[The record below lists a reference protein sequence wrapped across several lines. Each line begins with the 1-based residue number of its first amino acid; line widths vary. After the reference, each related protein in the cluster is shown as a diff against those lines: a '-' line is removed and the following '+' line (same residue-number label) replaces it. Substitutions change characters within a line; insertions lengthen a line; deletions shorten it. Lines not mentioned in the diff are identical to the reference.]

1 MQHDVNTLDLNQ
13 FVAPLETAATSI
25 AQTEFLIT
33 RAIARGNDEQ
43 VIRLRQQVDRI
54 EEAVARYLEQHR
66 NGEK

>member
-1 MQHDVNTLDLNQ
+1 MHNNVNSLDLNQ